1 MAITLIGSNITIDSA
16 AISGLLNGEIITT
29 DAPVLTAERGM

>member
-1 MAITLIGSNITIDSA
+1 MAAQVVTTVVNYDSA

-29 DAPVLTAERGM
+29 DAPVLTAESGM